1 MAEYPEEEIIKGCKE
16 NNRVM
21 QEVVYRRH
29 YSEYLK
35 LCMRYTSCD
44 ADARHVL
51 NDAFFKIF
59 SRIAQYS
66 GEAPFPA
73 WMHRIVVNTCL
84 DHVKQKMRR
93 AKNETVTDGKLL
105 YPIASDDDKNI
116 IGKIGFQEIIK
127 LIQQLP
133 DKHRTVFNLS
143 IFEGMSH
150 KEIAEKLEMSYG
162 TSQWYL
168 SKAKELLRT
177 KLSPTKKEL
186 P

>member
-1 MAEYPEEEIIKGCKE
+1 M
-16 NNRVM
+16 M

-35 LCMRYTSCD
+35 LCMRYTACES
-44 ADARHVL
+44 DARHVL

-59 SRIAQYS
+59 SRISQYS

-93 AKNETVTDGKLL
+93 MKKEAVVDENTFIPL
-105 YPIASDDDKNI
+105 ASDNHQDI
-116 IGKIGFQEIIK
+116 IGKISFQEIIK

-133 DKHRTVFNLS
+133 DKHRAVFNMS
-143 IFEGMSH
+143 VFEGMSH
-150 KEIAEKLEMSYG
+150 KEIAGELDISYG

-177 KLSPTKKEL
+177 KLLPIKKEAL
-186 P
+186 